1 MKSMKNTGRVT
12 GILFLM
18 LLVFGPFSMMY
29 VPITLIVQD
38 DATTTA
44 INIMASEGLFRM
56 GIASDTIVFLLE
68 IGIIA
73 LLYILLKSMDK
84 TLALVIVF
92 FRLAMTIIQAVNL
105 LNNMIVLS
113 LLRGAD
119 YSAVFEADQL
129 HALMMLFLDAHGW
142 GVFIWQLFFG
152 LHLLLLGYLLIRS
165 DYFPIIM
172 GILVM
177 VGSVGY
183 LGDSYTTI
191 LLARTPEMLSTAFGI
206 LLGIASIGELW
217 FTLWIL
223 LRADNLSKAKSETV
237 ARPIA

>member
-29 VPITLIVQD
+29 VPTTLIVQD

>member
-29 VPITLIVQD
+29 VPTTLIVQD

-217 FTLWIL
+217 FALWIL